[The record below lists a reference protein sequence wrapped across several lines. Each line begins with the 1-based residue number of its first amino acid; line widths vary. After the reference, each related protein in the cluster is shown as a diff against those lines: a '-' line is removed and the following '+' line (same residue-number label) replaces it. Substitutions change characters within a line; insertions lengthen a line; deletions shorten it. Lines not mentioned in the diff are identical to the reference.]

1 MVAGTGPALETAVTG
16 RALERAGPLRSERD
30 RERET
35 HTHEREIH
43 MEAEAAQPA
52 CAHAHA
58 SATYAWD
65 ETTRTDET
73 THAHR

>member
-16 RALERAGPLRSERD
+16 RALERAGPYGLREID
-30 RERET
+30 THT